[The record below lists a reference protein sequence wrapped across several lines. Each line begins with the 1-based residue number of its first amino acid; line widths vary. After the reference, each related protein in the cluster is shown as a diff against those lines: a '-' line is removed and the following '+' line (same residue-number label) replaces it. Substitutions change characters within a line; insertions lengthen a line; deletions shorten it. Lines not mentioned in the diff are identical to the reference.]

1 MGAISLGENLGSPEV
16 IVQKWDTLNL
26 DRQRVIIKVVLERV
40 NVQKAKSG
48 IVVFDPSRLEPV
60 WKF

>member
-1 MGAISLGENLGSPEV
+1 V
-16 IVQKWDTLNL
+16 IVKKWSSLNL
-26 DRQRVIIKVVLERV
+26 DRQRVIIKSVLEQI
-40 NVQKAKSG
+40 NVQRAKSG